1 MFMVLNKAYVEPEA
15 QPNKRKHGPA
25 TLRRGV
31 IIICEY
37 SEGSSVWVNASAQA
51 VHAGVSVWP

>member
-1 MFMVLNKAYVEPEA
+1 MVLNKACVEPEA
-15 QPNKRKHGPA
+15 QPNPA

-51 VHAGVSVWP
+51 VHAGYSVWP